1 MANPYPVELRERAVR
16 AFEDATETYEEV
28 AARFSL
34 HVNTLVRWVQ
44 RVRETGSVAPERQRG
59 WLALTRRHLVAPCA
73 RQGAAGPND
82 RRTELSVQPTA
93 RLEARVHRS
102 SIPRTLQRS
111 GYVFKKENGRDRRN
125 RIVRR
130 PRGATA
136 PQLARTRLPDVRV
149 TGEKPLIDRGTIR
162 VDRGAT

>member
-44 RVRETGSVAPERQRG
+44 RVRETGSVGPERQRG

-82 RRTELSVQPTA
+82 RRTDLGVQPTA
-93 RLEARVHRS
+93 GPEARVHRS

-111 GYVFKKENGRDRRN
+111 GYVFRPLASGAGWLPKISAIG
-125 RIVRR
+125 VRCPQAPAPGSDAPR
-130 PRGATA
+130 AEGLRSRVTAPVATSRGASSA
-136 PQLARTRLPDVRV
+136 
-149 TGEKPLIDRGTIR
+149 
-162 VDRGAT
+162 